1 MSDVRSRLPLTAC
14 ESLSLAMILLRR
26 GVAVAASNALQAQ
39 LGLALPQ
46 PGCLTSARETLVLWS
61 GPDRFLAVRDAP
73 GAALVPALI
82 AALGDLAHVV
92 EASSSR
98 AVFEVSGSG
107 AAEALNRVLPI
118 DLHPRAFPAGSVAL
132 TTAAH
137 MAVQVWRASDDAVFR
152 LACSSSFSGSLRRHL
167 AMAGFGD

>member
-1 MSDVRSRLPLTAC
+1 MSDVRSRLTLTVC

-46 PGCLTSARETLVLWS
+46 PGCLTSARETLLLWS
-61 GPDRFLAVRDAP
+61 GPDRFLALREP
-73 GAALVPALI
+73 GGTALVSELTAG
-82 AALGDLAHVV
+82 LGDLAHVV

-98 AVFEVSGSG
+98 TVFEVSGSG

-118 DLHPRAFPAGSVAL
+118 DLHPRAFHPGNVAL

-137 MAVQVWRASDDAVFR
+137 MAVQIWRTSDDAVFR

-167 AMAGFGD
+167 ATAGFGD